1 MRINTR
7 KFMNALLCCCFFVA
21 TGSADAANIRFF
33 VKQSSGLYEIKG
45 STGGR
50 FVIAPTGERI
60 NVIRFGT
67 SPLILPVMG
76 YTDRASC
83 GDSYVLVAEGSG
95 SGTLAVTYTYQP
107 TGRTNYLFG
116 PFPIVLPSNSGFQ
129 IVPTDPLKDNV
140 TAVVVVGGRTD
151 SRRLPIGT
159 R

>member
-50 FVIAPTGERI
+50 FVVQPTGERI
-60 NVIRFGT
+60 SVRGVG
-67 SPLILPVMG
+67 LLQVRG
-76 YTDRASC
+76 YTDRVSHAE
-83 GDSYVLVAEGSG
+83 GFVVVAQGSG
-95 SGTLAVTYTYQP
+95 SGSLAVTFYNPNTR
-107 TGRTNYLFG
+107 RTSNLFG
-116 PFPIVLPSNSGFQ
+116 PASIKLPDNSGILTLAGNSYQ
-129 IVPTDPLKDNV
+129 DGL
-140 TAVVVVGGRTD
+140 TAVLRIGNQTI